1 MDFTVT
7 KIADNLYEFTESADF
22 AGNGHPVPYVDSYLY
37 IGDSRAAVIDTLQNA
52 KGLYAAVR
60 EITSLPVDVLITHGH
75 GDHVGASTAEFA
87 EAGCRVYM
95 DMADYKFLNPDAVK
109 KEWFTDMQN
118 GETFDLGGITLEAIS
133 CPGHTPGSMVFLDR
147 AHQVIFT
154 GDTVGSGHF
163 WMQIPTAIPLSR
175 FLPGVK
181 ALWET
186 VKPYEGLLV
195 YPGHRNQS
203 PVQLTGQY
211 IKDCCTATERI
222 INGTLDAETQV
233 MPHRTGEL
241 RYKSVSHG
249 MMLDYR
255 YNPDAV
261 LHPAPDPAV
270 EAIKDKFTRESIRSG
285 SRTMD
290 YMLFTPETEPGKV
303 YPLVIFL
310 HGAGERGSDPRLA
323 LANPGGTTFA
333 SDEWQ
338 KDHPCFVAAPQVADG
353 EWWTDDWYM
362 DVLARLVMQMAR
374 SGQYPVDASRVYIT
388 GLSMG
393 GMGTWKMIARYP
405 SLFAAAMPV
414 CGAGDPVEVRA
425 AKDVPVWAFVA
436 ADDPV
441 AFAYG
446 YLTDKYAVGL
456 VGSRWLVNALRGAGG
471 TDVHYTEYPAGWMA
485 EQGLFPHA
493 SWVPA
498 YQDKAALEWLF
509 SHKTTD
515 RYEMHFVQPGFWWV
529 DDATG
534 SSLYIIEGT
543 ERALVVD
550 TGMADNDFIGMVK
563 SLTRLPFDLAVTHCH
578 GDHMYHLDKFDRYY
592 MSEKDLPLLDAPFM
606 KGMLGDRTFNAE
618 LMPVKDGDIID
629 LGGGYEVEVFTLGG
643 HTPGSVVYLDRK
655 RKIALT
661 GDALGVWMQ
670 VPGATDLSVYR
681 AELAHFLERMSA
693 PEYEGVVMM
702 AGHRKQEGCYFPY
715 GDRYVP
721 NDLQKVRDMITLVD
735 KLMAEEI
742 AFTPFT
748 MRAFDEPAF
757 TASFGQASIVFTES
771 RLK

>member
-60 EITSLPVDVLITHGH
+60 EITPLPVDVLITHGH

-222 INGTLDAETQV
+222 INGTLDAEVQV

-241 RYKSVSHG
+241 RYKSVSYG

-323 LANPGGTTFA
+323 LANSGGYTFA
-333 SDEWQ
+333 AESWQ
-338 KDHPCFVAAPQVADG
+338 KEHPCFVAAPQVSEG
-353 EWWTDDWYM
+353 EHWTDDWYQQM
-362 DVLARLVMQMAR
+362 LVQLVMRMTR
-374 SGQYPVDASRVYIT
+374 SGQYPADGTRVYIT

-393 GMGTWKMIARYP
+393 GYGTWKMISSYP

-414 CGAGDPVEVRA
+414 CGGGDPVAVRE
-425 AKDVPVWAFVA
+425 AKDVPVWAFHA
-436 ADDPV
+436 ADDPAV
-441 AFAYG
+441 PAYG
-446 YLTDKYAVGL
+446 YAPHHPGS
-456 VGSRWLVNALRGAGG
+456 VGSRWMVNALRGAGG
-471 TDVHYTEYPAGWMA
+471 ADVRYTEYPAGWMA
-485 EQGLFPHA
+485 EQGYFSAHA
-493 SWVPA
+493 AWVPA
-498 YQDKAALEWLF
+498 YENREALEWLF
-509 SHKTTD
+509 SHQTTD
-515 RYEMHFVQPGFWWV
+515 RYEIHFVQPGFWWV
-529 DDATG
+529 EDATG
-534 SSLYIIEGT
+534 ASIYIIEGAD
-543 ERALVVD
+543 RALVVD

-592 MSEKDLPLLDAPFM
+592 MNEKDLPLLDAPFM
-606 KGMLGDRTFNAE
+606 KGMLGDRTFDAK

-670 VPGATDLSVYR
+670 VPMATDLSAYR
-681 AELAHFLERMSA
+681 AELRHFLERMSA

-757 TASFGQASIVFTES
+757 TASFGQASFVFTES